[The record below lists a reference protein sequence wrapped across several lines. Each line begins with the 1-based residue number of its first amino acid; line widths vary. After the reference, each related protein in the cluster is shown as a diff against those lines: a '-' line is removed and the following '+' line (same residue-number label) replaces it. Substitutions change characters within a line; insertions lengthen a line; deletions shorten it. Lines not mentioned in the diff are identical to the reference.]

1 MLLKRI
7 FRALAWSLGLA
18 LAGSALADPVHIR
31 DARSGEAL
39 DRSMLLERLTA
50 ADYVL
55 LGELHDNPLHH
66 EVRGRLIL
74 DLAGL
79 RPGLKVVAEHLEL
92 GKPVESGSELLARLT
107 AAGFDAKGWRWPL
120 HETLF
125 APPLEV
131 GVPLL
136 GGNIPRDEA
145 RRIVREGSAA
155 LRPALAAL
163 MQDHPLS
170 PEARKALEESL
181 IQGHCGQMP
190 ERLKGPMVLAQE
202 AKDAAMASGL
212 LGAGVPAVLVAG
224 NGHVRKDYGVPRLL
238 PGNARVISVGFL
250 EEGSTEAGEVL
261 TAHYDYLWVLPAAMR
276 NDPCLEMRLSVPV
289 AGSGE
294 K

>member
-1 MLLKRI
+1 MLLKRVS
-7 FRALAWSLGLA
+7 RALVWSLGLA
-18 LAGSALADPVHIR
+18 LAGSALANPVHIR
-31 DARSGEAL
+31 DARNGEAL
-39 DRSMLLERLTA
+39 DRGMLLERLAA

-79 RPGLKVVAEHLEL
+79 RSGLKVVAEHLEL
-92 GKPVESGSELLARLT
+92 GKPVESGAELLARLT

-125 APPLEV
+125 APPLEA

-145 RRIVREGSAA
+145 RRIVREGGGV

-170 PEARKALEESL
+170 PEARRALEDSL

-212 LGAGVPAVLVAG
+212 LEAGGPAVLVAG

-238 PGNARVISVGFL
+238 PENARVISVGFL
-250 EEGSTEAGEVL
+250 EEGRLEEGKAL
-261 TAHYDYLWVLPAAMR
+261 PAHYDYLWILPAATR
-276 NDPCLEMRLSVPV
+276 NDPCQGMKLPAAAS
-289 AGSGE
+289 GSGE